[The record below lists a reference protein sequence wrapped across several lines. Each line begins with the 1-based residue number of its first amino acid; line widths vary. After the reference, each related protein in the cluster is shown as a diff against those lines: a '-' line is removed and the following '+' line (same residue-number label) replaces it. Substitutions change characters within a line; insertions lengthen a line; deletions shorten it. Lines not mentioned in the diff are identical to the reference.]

1 MKHLFRT
8 LMAAALLLSLSACS
22 DDDDDHRPDTT
33 SGATTPHTETPDT
46 TSGATT
52 PAEGS
57 VAKGRIG
64 TGTFID
70 YDGTTVSNAY
80 GIDFNKDGQLEFRIS
95 DDRKYVSY
103 VWSENGNNIANAENQ
118 WDIIEPMDKG
128 ASVYSGCRWE
138 GQGDA
143 MLPDNLPEKFY
154 VGFRIR
160 LGDTIHYGWAKVEYE
175 NGTLEWD
182 KCAYNT
188 VPSITAFCGED

>member
-1 MKHLFRT
+1 MKNIWRT
-8 LMAAALLLSLSACS
+8 LVAVMLIGSMAACGDKDNDN
-22 DDDDDHRPDTT
+22 DDAPDTV
-33 SGATTPHTETPDT
+33 SGATTHEEDM
-46 TSGATT
+46 
-52 PAEGS
+52 
-57 VAKGRIG
+57 AKGRIG

-70 YDGTTVSNAY
+70 YNGATVSNAY

-118 WDIIEPMDKG
+118 WDIIEPMAKG